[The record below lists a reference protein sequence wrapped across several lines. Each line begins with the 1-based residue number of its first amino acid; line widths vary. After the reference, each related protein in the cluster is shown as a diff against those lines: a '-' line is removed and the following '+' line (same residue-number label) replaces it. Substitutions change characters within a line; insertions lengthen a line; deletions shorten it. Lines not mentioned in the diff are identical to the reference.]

1 MEGVGVRV
9 GAVIAAAGRGTR
21 LGAAGPKVLVPL
33 GGVPILVRAVLPFQR
48 SKAVHEI
55 VVVTTEGAL
64 ADVRACLDR
73 HHLSK
78 VRAVVPGGAERQ
90 DSVARGL
97 SALGPCEVVLV
108 HDGARPLVEE
118 RLIEEVIQVAS
129 EFGAAIP
136 ALPVRETL
144 KRVADG
150 QVVTT
155 VDRTG
160 VWAAQ
165 TPQGFRTE
173 LLRTAHLRARAAG
186 IVGTD
191 DAVLVERLGH
201 PVRVIPGRAQNL
213 KVTTPED
220 LDVAEA
226 LVRWLES

>member
-1 MEGVGVRV
+1 MGVRI

-21 LGAAGPKVLVPL
+21 LGRAGPKVLVPL

-48 SKAVHEI
+48 STAVHEI
-55 VVVTTEGAL
+55 VVVASEEAL

-73 HHLSK
+73 YHLSK
-78 VRAVVPGGAERQ
+78 VCAVVVGGAERQ

-97 SALGPCEVVLV
+97 AALGPCEVILV

-118 RLIEEVIQVAS
+118 RLIEEVARAAS

-136 ALPVRETL
+136 ALPLRETL

-150 QVVTT
+150 QVVET
-155 VDRTG
+155 VDRAG

-165 TPQGFRTE
+165 TPQGFRAD
-173 LLRTAHLRARAAG
+173 LLRTAHARARTDG
-186 IVGTD
+186 VIGTD

-213 KVTTPED
+213 KVTTAED
-220 LDVAEA
+220 LDIAEA